1 MKYILLL
8 ALLLGLGITAG
19 CGDSGASAVS
29 LEQTTWQLEMLGTQP
44 ALKARPV
51 TLVFQADNQVGGEA
65 GCNSYGGTYSLNGD
79 KLTFS
84 YLSSTLRAC
93 AEPEFMEQEQKYMSS
108 LAQTAGYKLE
118 GNRLV
123 ILDTHGVSLFSFVG
137 R

>member
-1 MKYILLL
+1 MKYVLLIT
-8 ALLLGLGITAG
+8 LLLGLGLTAG
-19 CGDSGASAVS
+19 CSATGTPIVS

-65 GCNSYGGTYSLNGD
+65 GCNGYGGTYTLNGD

-93 AEPEFMEQEQKYMSS
+93 AEPEFMEQEQKYMTN
-108 LAQTAGYKLE
+108 LTHTASYKLE
-118 GNRLV
+118 GNRLT
-123 ILDTHGVSLFSFVG
+123 IFDAKGTSLLSFVSQ
-137 R
+137 